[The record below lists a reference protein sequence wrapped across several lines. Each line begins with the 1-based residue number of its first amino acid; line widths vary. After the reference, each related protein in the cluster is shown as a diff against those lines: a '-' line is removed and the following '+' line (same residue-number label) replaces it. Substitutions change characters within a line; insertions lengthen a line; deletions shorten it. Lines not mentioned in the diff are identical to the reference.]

1 MDSVLHVSDKMLEK
15 HRHINVEH
23 DWHDYVYEYFR
34 EDMKAKGIDVERM
47 YSSGFYSQGDGACFE
62 GGFDDVRLFIDSHFK
77 PDEYPMI
84 RKLLDEGGSVVINCN
99 HSGHYYHENCTRFS
113 IDADELRYCM
123 NMPTEFHEQVVA
135 GMDEKLSME
144 VGDFETASIE
154 IFKSYMRDLYR
165 RLEAEYDYLTSDEA
179 VAEAVIA
186 NDLNDEDEDEGE

>member
-23 DWHDYVYEYFR
+23 DWYDYEYQSFR
-34 EDMKAKGIDVERM
+34 EDMKAKGIDVVRM
-47 YSSGFYSQGDGACFE
+47 YFSGFWLQGDGACFE

-77 PDEYPMI
+77 DTDYPMI

-99 HSGHYYHENCTRFS
+99 HSGHYCHENCTSFS
-113 IDADELRYCM
+113 FDADTLENVM
-123 NMPTEFHEQVVA
+123 SIPTDFHQQVVES
-135 GMDEKLSME
+135 MDEKLSME
-144 VGDFETASIE
+144 VGEFETASIE
-154 IFKSYMRDLYR
+154 IFKSHMRDLYR

-186 NDLNDEDEDEGE
+186 NDLNDEDEGE

>member
-1 MDSVLHVSDKMLEK
+1 MLEK

-23 DWHDYVYEYFR
+23 DWYDYEYQSFR
-34 EDMKAKGIDVERM
+34 EDMKAKGIDVVRM
-47 YSSGFYSQGDGACFE
+47 YFSGFWSQGDGACFE

-77 PDEYPMI
+77 DTDYPMI

-144 VGDFETASIE
+144 VGEFETASIE
-154 IFKSYMRDLYR
+154 IFKSHMRDLYR
-165 RLEAEYDYLTSDEA
+165 RLEAEYDHLTSDEA

-186 NDLNDEDEDEGE
+186 NDLNDEDEGE

>member
-23 DWHDYVYEYFR
+23 DWYDYEYQSFR
-34 EDMKAKGIDVERM
+34 EDMKAKGIDVVRM
-47 YSSGFYSQGDGACFE
+47 YFSGFWLQGDGACFE

-77 PDEYPMI
+77 DTDYPMI

-99 HSGHYYHENCTRFS
+99 HSGHYCHENCTSFS
-113 IDADELRYCM
+113 FDADTLENVM
-123 NMPTEFHEQVVA
+123 SIPTEFHEQVVA
-135 GMDEKLSME
+135 SMDEKLSME
-144 VGDFETASIE
+144 VGEFETASIE
-154 IFKSYMRDLYR
+154 IFKSHMRDLYR

-186 NDLNDEDEDEGE
+186 NDLNDEDEGE

>member
-1 MDSVLHVSDKMLEK
+1 MHVSDKMLEK

-23 DWHDYVYEYFR
+23 DWYDYEYECFR

-47 YSSGFYSQGDGACFE
+47 YFSGFWLQGDGACFE

-77 PDEYPMI
+77 DTDYPMI

-99 HSGHYYHENCTRFS
+99 HSGHYCHENCTSFS
-113 IDADELRYCM
+113 FDADTLENVM
-123 NMPTEFHEQVVA
+123 SIPTEFHEQVVA
-135 GMDEKLSME
+135 SMDEKLSME
-144 VGDFETASIE
+144 VGEFETASIE
-154 IFKSYMRDLYR
+154 IFKSHMRDLYR

>member
-15 HRHINVEH
+15 HRHINVEY

-47 YSSGFYSQGDGACFE
+47 YFSGFCSQGDGACFE
-62 GGFDDVRLFIDSHFK
+62 GEFDDVQLFIDSHFK

-99 HSGHYYHENCTRFS
+99 HSGRYYHENCTRFS

-135 GMDEKLSME
+135 GMDEELSME

>member
-23 DWHDYVYEYFR
+23 DWYDYEYESFR
-34 EDMKAKGIDVERM
+34 EDMKAKGIDVVRM
-47 YSSGFYSQGDGACFE
+47 YFSGFWSQGDGACFE

-77 PDEYPMI
+77 DTDYPMI

-113 IDADELRYCM
+113 IGADELQYCM

-135 GMDEKLSME
+135 SMDEKLSME
-144 VGDFETASIE
+144 VGEFETASIE
-154 IFKSYMRDLYR
+154 IFKSHMRDLYR
-165 RLEAEYDYLTSDEA
+165 RLEAEYDHLTSDEA

-186 NDLNDEDEDEGE
+186 NDLNDEDEGE